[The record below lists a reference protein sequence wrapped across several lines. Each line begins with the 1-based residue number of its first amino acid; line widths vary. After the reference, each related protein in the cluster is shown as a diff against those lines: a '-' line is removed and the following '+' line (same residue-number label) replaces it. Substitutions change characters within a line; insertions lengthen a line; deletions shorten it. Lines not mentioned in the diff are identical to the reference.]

1 MVGAQQQT
9 VALADLAQDPAQWVM
24 PSQNYA
30 NLRHSALDDIKA
42 DNVANLKVAWTM
54 STGATRGHEGQ
65 PLVVG
70 DTMYYQSAYPNHV
83 YAIDLNDYHIKWQ
96 YTPKQDTFAVS
107 VACCDLVN
115 RGVAYT
121 NGKIIVDALDGQVI
135 ALNAD
140 TGRPIWTVHNSD
152 AALGQTL
159 TSAPLIVKDKY
170 AIVGVSGGEYGVRG
184 YLTAYDVNTGR
195 RVWRAYSEG
204 PDRDTLIGANFAG
217 PRNAGV
223 STWRG
228 EQWKV
233 GGGTTWGWYSYD
245 PKLNYIYYG
254 TGNPGTWNPTQRPGD
269 NKWSMTIF
277 ARDADTGM
285 AKWAYQMTPHD
296 AWDYD
301 GVNEM
306 ILVDLNMNGQTVPAL
321 VHFDRNGFAYEL
333 DRRNG
338 KLLLAK
344 PYDPSVNWASRVDMS
359 TGRPV
364 LNPRYLTK
372 AGVNVQGICPAAMGN
387 KDQQPASYDE
397 KTGYFIVPTNHNCM
411 DYKAFSVKYKSGF
424 PFVGAIV
431 KMYPGPGGYRGA
443 VIAWD
448 PVKGEIVWSDHERFP
463 AWSGVLT
470 TGSGV
475 SFYGTMDGWFKAVDT
490 KTGKLLWQF
499 HTPSGIIG
507 NPIAYKHNG
516 KEYVAILSGVG
527 GWAALGLAAGL
538 TEPTAGL
545 GAVNAAQDLKNYTQ
559 LGGDLLV
566 FSL

>member
-1 MVGAQQQT
+1 
-9 VALADLAQDPAQWVM
+9 
-24 PSQNYA
+24 
-30 NLRHSALDDIKA
+30 
-42 DNVANLKVAWTM
+42 
-54 STGATRGHEGQ
+54 
-65 PLVVG
+65 
-70 DTMYYQSAYPNHV
+70 MYYQSAYPNHV

-135 ALNAD
+135 ALNAT
-140 TGRPIWTVHNSD
+140 TGRPIWTVHNAD
-152 AALGQTL
+152 PALGQTM
-159 TSAPLIVKDKY
+159 TSAPLIIKDKY
-170 AIVGVSGGEYGVRG
+170 AVVGVSGGEFGVRG
-184 YLTAYDVNTGR
+184 YLTAYDVGTGR

-204 PDRDTLIGANFAG
+204 PDRDTLIGADFSG

-245 PKLNYIYYG
+245 PKLNLVYYG

-285 AKWAYQMTPHD
+285 AKWGYQMTPHD

-333 DRRNG
+333 DRRTG

-344 PYDPSVNWASRVDMS
+344 PYDPSVNWASRIDMS

-364 LNPRYLTK
+364 LNPQYLTK

-397 KTGYFIVPTNHNCM
+397 QTGYFIVPTNHNCM

-463 AWSGVLT
+463 AWGGVLT
-470 TGSGV
+470 TNGGV
-475 SFYGTMDGWFKAVDT
+475 SFYGTLDGWLKAVDT
-490 KTGKLLWQF
+490 KSGKQLWQF
-499 HTPSGIIG
+499 KMPSGIIG
-507 NPIAYKHNG
+507 NPISYKHNG
-516 KEYVAILSGVG
+516 KQYIAILSGVG